1 MVCSR
6 DMCSGSSGYITWS
19 LDTGTMELVSVTSCW
34 GWPVI
39 TASGGWL
46 MLIPSPSTSLTHSFM
61 IRLLLQS
68 YSSPHS
74 GHGRFDMQY
83 WIDLNCFLLVSNFTR
98 DMTLTKLN
106 GISLPERRTFP
117 WHVQCCL
124 LCECSEW
131 WWWGDGLQWCQLE
144 TSHTITLSLPCHT
157 VTQIISSLASH
168 WSPVI
173 WSPRLAG
180 AHQLTRRWWVLNRV
194 RLGCHLYIVFS
205 VTARIHQPH
214 AGACQQPGC
223 IYYLNI
229 LLWQMRVE
237 ITGSLPWD
245 MIQWFRCDEDTL
257 LWIKLT
263 PSLPV

>member
-1 MVCSR
+1 
-6 DMCSGSSGYITWS
+6 
-19 LDTGTMELVSVTSCW
+19 
-34 GWPVI
+34 
-39 TASGGWL
+39 
-46 MLIPSPSTSLTHSFM
+46 
-61 IRLLLQS
+61 
-68 YSSPHS
+68 
-74 GHGRFDMQY
+74 MQY
-83 WIDLNCFLLVSNFTR
+83 WSELLPTSEQLQGRHDVSIDNIERHFITREENFP
-98 DMTLTKLN
+98 LTCA
-106 GISLPERRTFP
+106 
-117 WHVQCCL
+117 VCCL